1 MKYFLFTALVLF
13 SLPAFSAQMDTVKL
27 ESEIKHVTVFLNG
40 AQVTREAKVTLA
52 GKRVFVLENLPMGIE
67 PQSIQV
73 DNDDKGEILNVKHEV
88 VQPKSKPKGLEE
100 FEKRM
105 QAQKVAYRDLKNRW
119 DIFALE
125 EKILLDNSDFSSKEA
140 GTTISEISAASE
152 FYRSKL
158 NEIRRNQLRLQLSM
172 DSVKEVISELQL
184 ETSKALAGEQKPHSR
199 IFFVVDSDVK
209 TEATFKISYYTPSA
223 GWTASY
229 DFRVND
235 IREPLTLVYNAGI
248 FQSTGE
254 DWKNVDLTLSTGRP
268 SLSNLKPE
276 LERWVIER
284 GRPINRVPHTD
295 IEEGSSTLMG
305 TVTDAETGEA
315 LPFVNI
321 LILKDGSMIMGASS
335 DFDGKYMVKPI
346 PSGVY
351 DVRFDYLGYRPVDYK
366 YVRMNPDRITFLDTE
381 LHSSIQLSEVVVAD
395 EVEYSVPLIHR
406 DGGSSGG
413 VVRQDISRMPSRSQ
427 ERAKN
432 VGGTELQDFESV
444 GYQSERNITSLEYEI
459 ETPYSIHSDGKDN
472 LVKIKEVKMPVNY
485 IYKTV
490 PKLDTDVFLTAE
502 IADWWKLNLISG
514 QSNLYY
520 NGVFTGKSE
529 IDVNEL
535 KDTLSVSLHRDQ
547 NIVVERTSQREKN
560 EKQFLGN
567 NVRETVHWTIALR
580 NNNDFPT
587 TVWVEDQFPVSENN
601 SITIERLETSGGK
614 VDDKTGKILWML
626 ELEPNQ
632 KQELNLSYSVRHPA
646 NMRLTVE

>member
-13 SLPAFSAQMDTVKL
+13 SLPAFSAQMDTLKL

-40 AQVTREAKVTLA
+40 AQVTREAKVTLE
-52 GKRVFVLENLPMGIE
+52 GKRVFVLENLPVGIE

-125 EKILLDNSDFSSKEA
+125 EKILLDNSNFSSKEA
-140 GTTISEISAASE
+140 GTTISEISEASE

-184 ETSKALAGEQKPHSR
+184 ETSKALAREQKPHSR

-209 TEATFKISYYTPSA
+209 TEATFKISYYMPSA

-254 DWKNVDLTLSTGRP
+254 DWKNVGLTLSTGRP

-284 GRPINRVPHTD
+284 GQPTNVPHTD
-295 IEEGSSTLMG
+295 HEGGSSTLMG
-305 TVTDAETGEA
+305 TIIDAETGEA

-351 DVRFDYLGYRPVDYK
+351 DVRFNYMGYHPVDYK
-366 YVRMNPDRITFLDTE
+366 YVRMTPDRITFLDTE
-381 LHSSIQLSEVVVAD
+381 LHSSIQLSEVVVAE

-413 VVRQDISRMPSRSQ
+413 VVRQDISRMPSRSKAQ
-427 ERAKN
+427 AKN
-432 VGGTELQDFESV
+432 VRGTESQDFESV
-444 GYQSERNITSLEYEI
+444 GYRSERNITSLEYEI

-547 NIVVERTSQREKN
+547 NIVVDRTSQREKN

-580 NNNDFPT
+580 NNNDFPV

-601 SITIERLETSGGK
+601 AITIERLESSGGK
-614 VDDKTGKILWML
+614 VDDKTGKILWEV

-632 KQELNLSYSVRHPA
+632 KRELKLSYSVRYPA
-646 NMRLTVE
+646 NMHLPVE